1 MSSIKRETR
10 MLIGIQE
17 VPYVY
22 WNEVRGKRLKM
33 ALGKN
38 SSYEVSEKM
47 QALGHNCSR
56 QYVDKIV
63 KGNSQSISTMLL
75 LSICKTFNI
84 DATDVIPVQIE
95 TETKEVDTES
105 TKEG

>member
-1 MSSIKRETR
+1 

-22 WNEVRGKRLKM
+22 WNEVRGKRLKE

-38 SSYEVSEKM
+38 SSYDVSDKM
-47 QALGHNCSR
+47 QELGHDCSR

-63 KGNSQSISTMLL
+63 KGKSQSVNTKLL
-75 LSICKTFNI
+75 LSMCNSFNI
-84 DATDVIPVQIE
+84 DPTDIIPVQIE
-95 TETKEVDTES
+95 TETKEVGLEDA
-105 TKEG
+105 KEG